1 MGVSF
6 AGLARLGLATSLGG
20 IVRSPRKVS
29 LAQCLRQ
36 GNSGV
41 MIWRVSPSER
51 ATYCSIS
58 IVCGHKRQ
66 LPIDEAIKLFGLE
79 TMAGAP
85 A

>member
-1 MGVSF
+1 
-6 AGLARLGLATSLGG
+6 
-20 IVRSPRKVS
+20 
-29 LAQCLRQ
+29 
-36 GNSGV
+36 